1 MIQTFSIFRRT
12 RMSQKGLKIMC
23 GYKSTES
30 QLMLTAAIRKE
41 STIVSF
47 TLTKIESSI
56 LIFLPWNFAIKFISF
71 SKGKELNNEFGEWHR
86 DVCFFWSYL
95 HETSSIGKK
104 QRQKKQKKA
113 EERKKNKRKKQKC
126 VTMESFF

>member
-1 MIQTFSIFRRT
+1 
-12 RMSQKGLKIMC
+12 MC

-71 SKGKELNNEFGEWHR
+71 SKGKELNNEFGE
-86 DVCFFWSYL
+86 
-95 HETSSIGKK
+95 
-104 QRQKKQKKA
+104 
-113 EERKKNKRKKQKC
+113 
-126 VTMESFF
+126 